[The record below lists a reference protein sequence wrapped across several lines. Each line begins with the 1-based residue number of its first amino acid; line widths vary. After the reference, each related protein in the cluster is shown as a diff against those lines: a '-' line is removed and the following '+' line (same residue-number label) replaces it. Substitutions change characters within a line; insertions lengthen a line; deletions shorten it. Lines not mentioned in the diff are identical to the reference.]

1 MNRRKILLTKKWN
14 DIKNF
19 YLFIG
24 PWLVGFLVLTLYPI
38 IRSFLLCFTD
48 SDFSGAGNFIGL
60 ENFIRA
66 FTQDEMFWKVFF
78 NTIEYVA
85 LFVPAS
91 LVLAFIIAW
100 LLSQKIRG
108 RGFFRTV
115 FYIPYIT
122 AGVAVTMMW
131 GWIFNSDYGL
141 INYVLSLFGLEGP
154 RWLADKNIAM
164 VSIVIMCLWSI
175 GNSIL
180 IMLAG
185 IQDIPESYYENAR
198 LDGASKLRQIFSI
211 TIPLCTPTIFF
222 NLVIGI
228 ILSFQIFNQPYIL
241 TKGGPVDSTRTVAMY
256 LFSNA
261 FEYGKMGYAATIA
274 WCLFVIIMIAT
285 LIIQGTSRRWV
296 FYDN

>member
-66 FTQDEMFWKVFF
+66 FTQDEIFWKVFF